1 MQPPPKGIFIIDVQV
16 VSSQGVSNVESTY
29 LSPTN
34 VKSVVNVPQTGSITY
49 KITVENNSDVTYW
62 YRNKNFMTKLE
73 GYQNALVDSND
84 GVTIVTK
91 DKLADSTATF
101 NSEDWVPPHTVR
113 EFYAIY
119 NFGSN
124 TTGKTVL
131 TLINFSFG
139 GKVASYGDDFLAILN
154 DPDRYAILSEAF
166 NNTYADNGS
175 TVLGNVGADK
185 ELFDNLFGTYLTLDG
200 KNVTVMIERA
210 DVNGRASGDSYSPS
224 GPTGCEYTIYVTTEN
239 PTTGTPVV
247 YAVSYTKETDGTWVQ
262 IGELYEGTVNIGTYT
277 DSDGA
282 VYTSLNVD
290 SWEATRKTY
299 TVFTYKGQSVT
310 YKVNEQYGNSFQQQ
324 KKIEDLMSMQDQEL
338 FNQLNNH
345 QILKDAYQI
354 LFKDHVGSTDT
365 EILLLREA
373 YDNALRFYEMRNG
386 GQEFG
391 LDNKASRAEL
401 LSTVEA
407 LAKAMDYYNQV
418 HDTNHS

>member
-175 TVLGNVGADK
+175 TVLGHVGADK

-324 KKIEDLMSMQDQEL
+324 KKIEDLMSM
-338 FNQLNNH
+338 
-345 QILKDAYQI
+345 
-354 LFKDHVGSTDT
+354 
-365 EILLLREA
+365 
-373 YDNALRFYEMRNG
+373 
-386 GQEFG
+386 
-391 LDNKASRAEL
+391 
-401 LSTVEA
+401 
-407 LAKAMDYYNQV
+407 
-418 HDTNHS
+418 